1 MLTESYVKGP
11 ELPITR
17 DITIGQLLKEVAEEH
32 PNRLALIAGVSELGN
47 RRECSYGELY
57 ADSLIAARAMV
68 ERFAPGER
76 VAIMAPNIFEWVV
89 VELAAAM
96 AGVVLVTVNPS
107 YQPEEIA
114 YVLKQSESVAIFV
127 LAEYRGNQM
136 LASVEKIREQ
146 CPSLR
151 EVIQLDHWDEFMAT
165 GMNSTALLPDVKS
178 SDPVMIQYTS
188 GTTGF
193 PKGALLHHRG
203 MLNNAA
209 HMHERMGVKE
219 GSVWLTTMPM
229 FHTGGCG
236 VCLLGTMAK
245 KGTQVL
251 VEAFE
256 PGLVLELIETY
267 KVCAMLG
274 VPTML
279 IAMLEHADFVS
290 RDLSSLAAIC
300 SGGSTVPASLVTR
313 IEKELGVKFVI
324 IFGQTECSPVASM
337 TRPDDTTEDKANTVG
352 GPMAGVEVKII
363 DTVSGDI
370 APLHTLG
377 EYCVRGYNV
386 MHGYFNMPEATD
398 KTIDQDGWLHTGDL
412 CTMDERGYCAVEG
425 RLKDM
430 IIRGGENIYP
440 REIEDQL
447 FQHPAVAEVAVLG
460 LPDERFGEVVAAF
473 IRVSNDVAVVGD
485 DLHTYLR
492 EHLSPQKTP
501 KHWFFI
507 DQFPL
512 TGSGKIQKFELRKQ
526 WQSGEFA

>member
-1 MLTESYVKGP
+1 
-11 ELPITR
+11 
-17 DITIGQLLKEVAEEH
+17 
-32 PNRLALIAGVSELGN
+32 
-47 RRECSYGELY
+47 
-57 ADSLIAARAMV
+57 
-68 ERFAPGER
+68 
-76 VAIMAPNIFEWVV
+76 
-89 VELAAAM
+89 
-96 AGVVLVTVNPS
+96 
-107 YQPEEIA
+107 
-114 YVLKQSESVAIFV
+114 
-127 LAEYRGNQM
+127 
-136 LASVEKIREQ
+136 
-146 CPSLR
+146 
-151 EVIQLDHWDEFMAT
+151 
-165 GMNSTALLPDVKS
+165 
-178 SDPVMIQYTS
+178 
-188 GTTGF
+188 
-193 PKGALLHHRG
+193 
-203 MLNNAA
+203 
-209 HMHERMGVKE
+209 
-219 GSVWLTTMPM
+219 
-229 FHTGGCG
+229 
-236 VCLLGTMAK
+236 
-245 KGTQVL
+245 
-251 VEAFE
+251 
-256 PGLVLELIETY
+256 
-267 KVCAMLG
+267 MLG